1 MSASGDETRKGEA
14 ITDAAATQSVMPQA
28 DGSDSIA
35 LQGDSSPTQFSWS
48 REAPTLLVRKRREEA
63 RKGAQACA
71 RPRTAG
77 VKMGL
82 KKFFSEGRFA
92 GSKSK

>member
-1 MSASGDETRKGEA
+1 MSASSDETRKGEA

-48 REAPTLLVRKRREEA
+48 REAQNSV
-63 RKGAQACA
+63 CSVYSV
-71 RPRTAG
+71 
-77 VKMGL
+77 VKN
-82 KKFFSEGRFA
+82 FA
-92 GSKSK
+92 D

>member
-1 MSASGDETRKGEA
+1 VTPLWRRFVSASSDETRKGEA

-48 REAPTLLVRKRREEA
+48 REA
-63 RKGAQACA
+63 Q
-71 RPRTAG
+71 
-77 VKMGL
+77 
-82 KKFFSEGRFA
+82 KFRVFRVFSG
-92 GSKSK
+92 